1 MDTSRQS
8 GGELL
13 TGVDGEEEAP
23 PSQAHLTE
31 DHDSLTGAQR
41 SKQLTLAAAGGE
53 HGPGP
58 ALSCESLKSDESMGR
73 AINFRGQQ
81 LFVDGRT
88 YLDKPGD
95 SELSCL
101 SLESYRSKDLPP
113 DIQGGHESSEERED
127 QQHQADLDSTL
138 QLLEETVMTM
148 VKKEVKR
155 VQRFLSPNDPR
166 YLDDVEEVKVKCE
179 EEQMRSSREAF
190 MQFIMNLLTSMK
202 AEELADI
209 LRSRN
214 LAAECSGR
222 LKRRLQTK
230 FHSVSEG
237 VAKAGNSVP
246 LNQIYT
252 ELYITEGETDQ
263 VNQEHE
269 VRQIETATRKQTRP
283 GTTIRQEDLF
293 KVSPERE
300 RPIRSLLTKGVA
312 GIGKTLQ
319 TQKLTLDWAEDQAH
333 KNFQLMF
340 PFTFRELN
348 LLKEKKLS
356 LVELV
361 HRFFP
366 EAKESGL
373 STFEGVQ
380 VLFILDGLDECRL
393 PLDFNSRIVTEAT
406 ESTSVDVLLTNLIR
420 GKLLPSAHLWI
431 TTRPAAANQIPP
443 ECVDM
448 VTEVR
453 GFTDLQKEEY
463 FRKRFRDE
471 EQTTII
477 SHIRSSRSLYIMCHI
492 PIFCWITATVLED
505 MFKSRETTELPKTLT
520 EMYIHFL
527 VVQAKVKKLKYHGG
541 AGTDTVWTPESRK
554 MIESLGKLAFEQL
567 QRGNLIFYESDLTER
582 GIDVTAAAVYSGVFT
597 QIFRE
602 ERGLYQDKVFCF
614 IHLSLQEFLAALHVH
629 LEFFN
634 SGVNLLESRR
644 TYSLLRKFRNKHEQF
659 FHRAINEAV
668 ESPNGH
674 LDLFL
679 RFLLGLSLQTSQ
691 SLFKGLLPQTGSSS
705 WSHQDTAELIKKKIS
720 ENLSPE
726 RIINLF
732 HCLSEVKDTSLV
744 AEVQQQLRSGR
755 LSTDQFSPAQWST
768 LAFIL
773 LSSEEDLDVFDL
785 KKYSASEKALE
796 RLLPVVQ
803 ASRRVLLSS
812 CHLSERSGA
821 LLSSVLSSP
830 SSSLTQLHLSYNNL
844 KDAGV
849 ELLSAGLKSPHCHLE
864 TLGLRGCQLS
874 KRSGALLSSVLSSR
888 SSRLKELDLS
898 INDLQDPGV
907 ELLSAGLK
915 SPHCHLKT
923 LRLSSCHLSERSG
936 ALLSSVLSSPSSSLT
951 QLELSINNLKDVG
964 VELLSAGLKSPHCHL
979 ETLSLSRC
987 DISERGCAS
996 LASALTS
1003 IPSHLRQLDLSFNHA
1018 GGPGLELLS
1027 AELKSLRTAFPGLL
1041 GQYLS
1046 LEEKICSSTIITTS
1060 VHSYRTQML
1069 HVHASYTN
1077 NKTEDQDYLNHPG
1090 RFVSSVCFLELE
1102 QKEPGASPTNMDTSR
1117 QSGELLT
1124 EEEAPPSQAHL
1135 TEDHDSLTGA
1145 QRSKQLISAAAG
1157 REHGPTLKSD
1167 MSMGRGIN
1175 FRGQQEGVDDRTYQE
1190 KPGDFE
1196 LSCLSVESYRSKDLP
1211 PDIQGG
1217 HESSEEREDQQHQAD
1232 LDSTLQLLEETVMT
1246 IVKKEVKRVKRFL
1259 SPNDPRYLDDVE
1271 EVNVK
1276 CEEEQMRS
1284 SREAFMQ
1291 FIMNLLT
1298 SMKEEELAD
1307 ILWSRSCAAKCAG
1320 RLKRRLQMKFHS
1332 VSEGV
1337 AKAGNSV
1344 PLNQIYTEIYIT
1356 EGETDQVNQE
1366 HEVRQIETATRK
1378 QTRPETTIRQED
1390 LFKVSPERERPIRSL
1405 LTKGVAGIGK
1415 TLLTQKLTLDWA
1427 EDQAHKNF
1435 QLMFPFT
1442 FRELNLLKE
1451 KELSL
1456 VELVHRFFP
1465 EAKES
1470 GLSTFEGVQVLFILD
1485 GLDECRLP
1493 LDFNSRILTEATE
1506 STSVDVLL
1514 TNLIRGKLLPS
1525 AHLWITTRPA
1535 AANQIPPECVD
1546 MVTEVRGFTDLQ
1558 KEEYFRKR
1566 FRDEE
1571 QTTIISH
1578 IRSSRSLYI
1587 MCHIPI
1593 FCWITATV
1601 LDDMLKSR
1609 ETTELPKTLT
1619 EMYIHFL
1626 VVQAKVKKLK
1636 YHGGAGTDT
1645 VWDPESRK
1653 IIESL
1658 GKLAFEQLQRGN
1670 LIFYESDLT
1679 ECGIDV
1685 TAAAVYSGVFTQI
1698 FREERGLYQDK
1709 VFCFIHLSLQEFLAA
1724 LHVHLEFFNSGVNLL
1739 ESQQTYSLLRRFRN
1753 KQFYQSAMTEAIKSP
1768 NGHLDLF
1775 LRFLLG
1781 LSLQT
1786 SQRLLPGLLPQTGS
1800 SSWSHQDTAELIK
1813 KKISENVSPERIIN
1827 LFHCLSEVKDTSLVA
1842 EVQQQL
1848 RSGRLSNQFSPA
1860 QWSTLAFILLSSEED
1875 LDVFDL
1881 KKYSASEKAL
1891 VRLLL
1896 VVQAS
1901 KQVLLSSCHLS
1912 ERSGAL
1918 LSSVLS
1924 SPSSRLKELD
1934 LSINDLQDPG
1944 VELLSAGLKSPH
1956 CHLETLRLSSC
1967 HLSERSGSLLSSVL
1981 SSPSSSLTQLDLSSN
1996 DLQDAGVELLSAGL
2010 ESPYCCLETLRLISC
2025 HLSERSG
2032 ALLSSVLSSPS
2043 SSLTQLDL
2051 SSNDLQD
2058 AGVEL
2063 LSAGLESP
2071 YCCLETL
2078 RLISC
2083 HLSERSGA
2091 LLSSVLSSPS
2101 SSLTQLDLSYNNL
2114 QDPGVEL
2121 LSAGLKSPHCHL
2133 ESLRL
2138 RECHLSERSG
2148 RPLSSVL
2155 SSPSCS
2161 LTHLDVSLNNLF
2173 DPGVELLSAGLKTPH
2188 CQLETLSLMQC
2199 NISERGCSALA
2210 SALTSN
2216 PSHLRELDLRYNNPG
2231 GPGLDLLSAELESQ
2245 DWKLELLRLEYC
2257 GPQWLKKYF
2266 PPLLLDPDTSHRRL
2280 LLQHH
2285 GASG

>member
-1 MDTSRQS
+1 MDSSRRS
-8 GGELL
+8 RGELL

-88 YLDKPGD
+88 YLEKPGD

-138 QLLEETVMTM
+138 QLLEETVMTI

-190 MQFIMNLLTSMK
+190 MLFIMNLLTSMK

-209 LRSRN
+209 LWSRN

-246 LNQIYT
+246 LKQIYT

-283 GTTIRQEDLF
+283 ETTIRQEDLF

-312 GIGKTLQ
+312 GIGKTLL

-393 PLDFNSRIVTEAT
+393 PLDFNSRILTEAT

-644 TYSLLRKFRNKHEQF
+644 THLLLRKFRNKHEQF

-720 ENLSPE
+720 ENVSPE

-744 AEVQQQLRSGR
+744 TEVQQQLRSGR

-844 KDAGV
+844 KDVGV

-898 INDLQDPGV
+898 VNDLQDPGV

-923 LRLSSCHLSERSG
+923 L
-936 ALLSSVLSSPSSSLT
+936 
-951 QLELSINNLKDVG
+951 
-964 VELLSAGLKSPHCHL
+964 
-979 ETLSLSRC
+979 SLSRC

-1003 IPSHLRQLDLSFNHA
+1003 IPCHLRQLDLSFNQ
-1018 GGPGLELLS
+1018 
-1027 AELKSLRTAFPGLL
+1027 T
-1041 GQYLS
+1041 YL
-1046 LEEKICSSTIITTS
+1046 
-1060 VHSYRTQML
+1060 
-1069 HVHASYTN
+1069 
-1077 NKTEDQDYLNHPG
+1077 D
-1090 RFVSSVCFLELE
+1090 
-1102 QKEPGASPTNMDTSR
+1102 
-1117 QSGELLT
+1117 
-1124 EEEAPPSQAHL
+1124 
-1135 TEDHDSLTGA
+1135 
-1145 QRSKQLISAAAG
+1145 
-1157 REHGPTLKSD
+1157 
-1167 MSMGRGIN
+1167 
-1175 FRGQQEGVDDRTYQE
+1175 
-1190 KPGDFE
+1190 KPGDSE
-1196 LSCLSVESYRSKDLP
+1196 QSCLSLESYRSKDLP

-1246 IVKKEVKRVKRFL
+1246 IVKKEVKRVQRFL

-1271 EVNVK
+1271 EVKVK

-1284 SREAFMQ
+1284 SREAFML

-1298 SMKEEELAD
+1298 SMKAEELAD
-1307 ILWSRSCAAKCAG
+1307 ILWSRNLAAECSG
-1320 RLKRRLQMKFHS
+1320 RLKRRLQTTFHS

-1344 PLNQIYTEIYIT
+1344 PLKQIYTELYIT

-1451 KELSL
+1451 KKLSL

-1601 LDDMLKSR
+1601 LEDMFKSR

-1645 VWDPESRK
+1645 VWTPESRK
-1653 IIESL
+1653 MIESL

-1679 ECGIDV
+1679 ERGIDV

-1739 ESQQTYSLLRRFRN
+1739 ESRRTHLLLRKFRN
-1753 KQFYQSAMTEAIKSP
+1753 KHEQFFHRAINEAVESP

-1786 SQRLLPGLLPQTGS
+1786 SQSLFKGLLPQTGS

-1827 LFHCLSEVKDTSLVA
+1827 LFHCLSEVKDTSLVT

-1848 RSGRLSNQFSPA
+1848 RSGRLSTDQFSPA

-1891 VRLLL
+1891 ERLLP

-1901 KQVLLSSCHLS
+1901 RRVLLSSCHLS

-1924 SPSSRLKELD
+1924 SPSSSLTQLHLSYNNLKDVGVEQLSAGLKSPHCHLETLGLRGCQLSKRSGALLSSVLSSRSSRLKELD
-1934 LSINDLQDPG
+1934 LSVNDLQDPG

-1956 CHLETLRLSSC
+1956 CHLKTLRLS
-1967 HLSERSGSLLSSVL
+1967 
-1981 SSPSSSLTQLDLSSN
+1981 
-1996 DLQDAGVELLSAGL
+1996 
-2010 ESPYCCLETLRLISC
+2010 SC

-2051 SSNDLQD
+2051 S
-2058 AGVEL
+2058 
-2063 LSAGLESP
+2063 
-2071 YCCLETL
+2071 
-2078 RLISC
+2078 I
-2083 HLSERSGA
+2083 
-2091 LLSSVLSSPS
+2091 
-2101 SSLTQLDLSYNNL
+2101 NNL
-2114 QDPGVEL
+2114 KDVGVEL

-2133 ESLRL
+2133 E
-2138 RECHLSERSG
+2138 
-2148 RPLSSVL
+2148 
-2155 SSPSCS
+2155 
-2161 LTHLDVSLNNLF
+2161 
-2173 DPGVELLSAGLKTPH
+2173 
-2188 CQLETLSLMQC
+2188 TLSLSRC
-2199 NISERGCSALA
+2199 DISERGCASLA
-2210 SALTSN
+2210 SALTSI
-2216 PSHLRELDLRYNNPG
+2216 PCHLRQLDLSFNHAG
-2231 GPGLDLLSAELESQ
+2231 GPGLELLSAELKS
-2245 DWKLELLRLEYC
+2245 LRLDHC
-2257 GPQWLKKYF
+2257 GPQWLK
-2266 PPLLLDPDTSHRRL
+2266 
-2280 LLQHH
+2280 
-2285 GASG
+2285 